1 MSTIFI
7 KVFLGLLVG
16 SVWYGTGKPLTNDH
30 IFTVEGA
37 MFCCVFMSTVDTLMA
52 TLLAVPGIKGTYSKI
67 QFSKNFYKI
76 IIEF

>member
-1 MSTIFI
+1 MNRNFLELVKDRRRLVTTVGI

-37 MFCCVFMSTVDTLMA
+37 MVS
-52 TLLAVPGIKGTYSKI
+52 
-67 QFSKNFYKI
+67 
-76 IIEF
+76 